1 MNKND
6 LHQKILE
13 KMSSQGIDISNI
25 DQEKC
30 GVIKNHYHVLNK
42 RGDLLLRFNINKLN
56 KTKAKLNPKTK
67 SNFLLGCGIVLAIPG
82 MLLLFTILIPI
93 LIPTISSFNS
103 VNEKAKVSAVKNGLV
118 NGIKECVLR
127 AAENKTTR
135 FQDVPSFP
143 GKYSKFKIE
152 SLDPNSCYEAKAV
165 YETNLETWYQIVYDP
180 ETEEVLKTCG
190 DSTMIG
196 CEEGNTWE

>member
-67 SNFLLGCGIVLAIPG
+67 SNFIRLWD
-82 MLLLFTILIPI
+82 
-93 LIPTISSFNS
+93 SF
-103 VNEKAKVSAVKNGLV
+103 
-118 NGIKECVLR
+118 
-127 AAENKTTR
+127 
-135 FQDVPSFP
+135 
-143 GKYSKFKIE
+143 
-152 SLDPNSCYEAKAV
+152 
-165 YETNLETWYQIVYDP
+165 
-180 ETEEVLKTCG
+180 
-190 DSTMIG
+190 
-196 CEEGNTWE
+196 GNTWDVISIYNINPDINTNNFFF

>member
-82 MLLLFTILIPI
+82 MLFLFTILIPI

-118 NGIKECVLR
+118 NGIKECLVR

-135 FQDVPSFP
+135 FGDVTSFLD
-143 GKYSKFKIE
+143 KYAKFKLE
-152 SLDPNSCYEAKAV
+152 SLDPNSCYKAKAV
-165 YETNLETWYQIVYDP
+165 PTNDQNTWFEIDYDQETGKVSRI
-180 ETEEVLKTCG
+180 CG
-190 DSTMIG
+190 DSSKSG
-196 CEEGNTWE
+196 CEKDNTW